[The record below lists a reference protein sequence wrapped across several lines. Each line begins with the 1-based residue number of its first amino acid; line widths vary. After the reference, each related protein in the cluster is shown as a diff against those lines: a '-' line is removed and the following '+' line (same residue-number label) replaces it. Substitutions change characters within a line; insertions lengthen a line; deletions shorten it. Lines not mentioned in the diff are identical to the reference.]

1 MIDKQ
6 ALHSSIAGGV
16 TGPQG
21 FKAAGVTAGIKASG
35 KPDLA
40 LVFTEK
46 PAVAAVVTTQNS
58 AAAAPILLSREIVQD
73 DGPKH
78 AVVINSGNANAC
90 TGSKG
95 MDHAKAMVEAT
106 AQGLSVPFSSVI
118 VNSTGII
125 GVPLP
130 VETVVDGIKTA
141 IPLLSSDAGHEAAVA
156 IMTTDI
162 VSKEIAVE
170 VDLGGRFSG
179 RKVRIGGMAKGSGM
193 IAPNMAT
200 TIAVI
205 TTDALLS
212 HETLQTLL
220 SSAADKSFNQIN
232 VDGCESTNDMIVALA
247 NGASTEEELAGN
259 GTGRAF
265 GQTLRRAPKPILSAA
280 DPELQVFAQA
290 FDHVC
295 IELAKMVAVDG
306 EGATKLIEVTVTG
319 ASDLESA
326 RVASMSVVRSD
337 LVKSAAKGND
347 PNWGRIVSAIGSTS
361 AAVSQEKMSV
371 SIQGTPVCQGFMVCD
386 FDEVA
391 VSNMM
396 NERLLSIEID
406 LGVGD
411 SSAVAWGCDLT
422 EEYVH
427 INSDY
432 RT

>member
-1 MIDKQ
+1 MSEEPLDYSLI
-6 ALHSSIAGGV
+6 SGGI
-16 TGPQG
+16 TAPLG
-21 FKAAGVTAGIKASG
+21 FKAAGVTAGIKESG

-40 LVFTEK
+40 LVFSAK
-46 PAVAAVVTTQNS
+46 AAVAAVVTTQNS
-58 AAAAPILLSREIVQD
+58 AAAAPVQLSREIVQD
-73 DGPKH
+73 KGPKH

-90 TGSKG
+90 TGTEG
-95 MDHAKAMVEAT
+95 MDHAKAMVEA
-106 AQGLSVPFSSVI
+106 AARGLSIPVSSVI

-130 VETVVDGIKTA
+130 VDTVVDGINMA
-141 IPLLSSDAGHEAAVA
+141 IPALASDAGHEAAVA

-170 VDLGGRFSG
+170 VDLGGRFG
-179 RKVRIGGMAKGSGM
+179 GHKIRIGAMAKGSGM

-205 TTDALLS
+205 TTDALLT
-212 HETLQTLL
+212 HEALQGVL
-220 SSAADKSFNQIN
+220 SSSADKSFNQIS
-232 VDGCESTNDMIVALA
+232 VDGCESTNDMMVAMA
-247 NGASTEEELAGN
+247 NGASSGEESVDA

-265 GQTLRRAPKPILSAA
+265 GKTSRRTPKPMLSQA
-280 DPELQVFAQA
+280 DPELEVFAKA
-290 FDHVC
+290 FDFVC

-306 EGATKLIEVTVTG
+306 EGATKLIEVSVVG
-319 ASDLESA
+319 AEDIASA
-326 RVASMSVVRSD
+326 RAASMSVVRSD
-337 LVKSAAKGND
+337 LVKTAARGSD
-347 PNWGRIVSAIGSTS
+347 PNWGRIVAAIGSTS
-361 AAVSQEKMSV
+361 VAVSQESMSV
-371 SIQGTPVCQGFMVCD
+371 SIQGTSVCRGFAVCD
-386 FDEVA
+386 FDETA

-396 NERLLSIEID
+396 NDRLLFIDID

-411 SSAVAWGCDLT
+411 SSSVAWGCDLT